1 MTDRYARQ
9 IILSEVGAEGQTRLA
24 AASVLVVGAG
34 GLGCPV
40 LQYLAGA
47 GVGHITIVDHD
58 RVEAVNLHRQPLY
71 TMSDIGSFKARAAR
85 RALSRLNP
93 AIKIDAIAERLT
105 PDNSERLVSDTDVVV
120 DAADSFAATFVLS
133 DTCQHQR
140 KPLIS
145 ASVIGLAGY
154 VGGFCGGG
162 PSYRAVFPDMPSTA
176 ATCATT
182 GVLGTAVAVLGSLQ
196 AQFALNLILG
206 LKPSPLGRLV
216 TFDAG
221 RLAFGGFAFVDA
233 PEPAGI
239 TFRFIAASAVKND
252 DVVVDLRSFAEA
264 PTSPFANAL
273 RVGVEDVDKIADQ
286 IPTATRVVLCCRSG
300 LRASQA
306 AKRLAERGLI
316 NLAVVAMGE

>member
-1 MTDRYARQ
+1 MSDRYARQ

-47 GVGHITIVDHD
+47 GVGRITIVDHD
-58 RVEAVNLHRQPLY
+58 RVEANNLHRQPLY
-71 TMSDIGSFKARAAR
+71 GMSDIGSFKARAAR
-85 RALSRLNP
+85 RTLLRFNP
-93 AIKIDAIAERLT
+93 GIKVDAISEWLT
-105 PDNSERLVSDTDVVV
+105 PENAERLVSDADVVV
-120 DAADSFAATFVLS
+120 DAADSLAATFVLS
-133 DTCQHQR
+133 DTCQHPG

-145 ASVIGLAGY
+145 AAVVGLAGY

-162 PSYRAVFPDMPSTA
+162 PSYRAVFPDMPPAA
-176 ATCATT
+176 ATCAAA
-182 GVLGTAVAVLGSLQ
+182 GVLGTTVAVLGSLQ
-196 AQFALNLILG
+196 AQFALHLILG

-221 RLAFGGFAFVDA
+221 RLAFGGFVFADA
-233 PEPAGI
+233 PEPAGL
-239 TFRFIAASAVKND
+239 TFPFIAASAVNND
-252 DVVVDLRSFAEA
+252 DVVVDLRSVAEA

-273 RVGVEDVDKIADQ
+273 RVGVDDVDKIADR
-286 IPTATRVVLCCRSG
+286 IPTTTRVVLCCRTG
-300 LRASQA
+300 LRASRA

-316 NLAVVAMGE
+316 NLAVVAIGE